1 MTEHFSTLQN
11 ITEQIINST
20 LVLHF
25 FSTWENNLKNFLQK
39 SSFVQFKDH
48 SVHNFHEVLKNF
60 SATLTSRK
68 KVHKTG
74 LKMLFKCSELCSVSW
89 KSSWQRHVANWKF
102 VVIIIMAKLSKVR
115 LRDFWRKIDLLGIFT
130 PKLQIWNFENWHFW
144 LGFAIT
150 WFQTFRN

>member
-1 MTEHFSTLQN
+1 MLNFSFLLFRALLLFFNKNEHHYSKKSQMTEHFSTLQN

-25 FSTWENNLKNFLQK
+25 FSTWENNLKNSLQK

-68 KVHKTG
+68 KSAQNRFEDAFQMFRTSFSF
-74 LKMLFKCSELCSVSW
+74 LE
-89 KSSWQRHVANWKF
+89 
-102 VVIIIMAKLSKVR
+102 IIMAKTCCKLKICCHHHNGKIEQSKQIIERLS
-115 LRDFWRKIDLLGIFT
+115 D
-130 PKLQIWNFENWHFW
+130 
-144 LGFAIT
+144 
-150 WFQTFRN
+150 

>member
-1 MTEHFSTLQN
+1 MNPNKHIFTSSYHFKWLTSKLTQN
-11 ITEQIINST
+11 ELNAKINRR
-20 LVLHF
+20 
-25 FSTWENNLKNFLQK
+25 WKQP
-39 SSFVQFKDH
+39 KDH

-68 KVHKTG
+68 KSAQNRFEDAFQMFRT
-74 LKMLFKCSELCSVSW
+74 LFSFLE
-89 KSSWQRHVANWKF
+89 
-102 VVIIIMAKLSKVR
+102 IIMAKTCCKLKICCHHHNGKIEQSKQIIER

>member
-1 MTEHFSTLQN
+1 MLNFRFLLFHALLLFFNKNEHHYSKKSQMSQHFSTLQN

-60 SATLTSRK
+60 SATLTWRK

-102 VVIIIMAKLSKVR
+102 VVIIIMAKLSKVS
-115 LRDFWRKIDLLGIFT
+115 KLLKGWVI
-130 PKLQIWNFENWHFW
+130 
-144 LGFAIT
+144 
-150 WFQTFRN
+150 